1 MASVCFGGS
10 LSDGSGV
17 GAGVGS
23 GVGAGDG
30 VGAAVF
36 SGADVSPGAG
46 GSVVGVGS
54 IVSVTSGEGNGDSDG
69 RIFGVTV
76 EVSSP
81 SATASIAGGE
91 DGDGDGVSSLSGI
104 AIPITPRASTPA
116 IIGTAFDFFLAIQS
130 LPSKKFGCCIYTV
143 EQMCYN
149 AFKDRLT
156 GKG

>member
-1 MASVCFGGS
+1 MASVCFGGL

-23 GVGAGDG
+23 GVGVGDS
-30 VGAAVF
+30 VGSAVF
-36 SGADVSPGAG
+36 SGADVPPGAG
-46 GSVVGVGS
+46 GSVVGVAS

-69 RIFGVTV
+69 RVSGVTV

-81 SATASIAGGE
+81 SANASIAGGE
-91 DGDGDGVSSLSGI
+91 DGDGESSLSGI

-130 LPSKKFGCCIYTV
+130 LPSKNLDV
-143 EQMCYN
+143 
-149 AFKDRLT
+149 AFT
-156 GKG
+156 P

>member
-36 SGADVSPGAG
+36 SGADVSLGAG

-54 IVSVTSGEGNGDSDG
+54 IVSVTSGEGNEDSDG
-69 RIFGVTV
+69 RISGVTV

-81 SATASIAGGE
+81 SANASIAGGE
-91 DGDGDGVSSLSGI
+91 DGDGESSFSGI

-130 LPSKKFGCCIYTV
+130 LPSKNFGCCIYII
-143 EQMCYN
+143 ERMCYN